1 MHWSTKEAK
10 HSDSTLSHSFN
21 DKKGLWKSL
30 HNKFYSVTYVNQY
43 RCISNYVRTR
53 IDKTA
58 HYLHINMI
66 KKCIQLTVY
75 KKATLFNAAAMK
87 CQAFVSF
94 CLHWTHGNITFSH
107 RSMGVRHN
115 PMWKKYNTTDKNFN
129 WFNLILNI
137 KTKQ

>member
-1 MHWSTKEAK
+1 MHWSTKDAK

-66 KKCIQLTVY
+66 KNAFNLLFI
-75 KKATLFNAAAMK
+75 KKQDFSMRLLLK

-94 CLHWTHGNITFSH
+94 LFAWTHGNITFSH

-129 WFNLILNI
+129 WFNSILNI